1 MDERTWWN
9 EFGHLTERVWQYTP
23 ELTRVVR
30 GPYLAELEAFL
41 FKPGGRLLDIG
52 CGHGWVSLPLARRGM
67 WVDGIDLSEAQ
78 IREARRRAAAEGLS
92 NMHFW
97 CADARS
103 LHGANRYDAVLVHAL
118 LHHLGPDAQIE
129 LLQRIADLLV
139 DGGRAYFYEP
149 LAAMPDRPLWA
160 VLFDKG
166 MGGLFRGLTWLAQA
180 AGWMAPEF
188 VAARRAGWAMRSAEE
203 KPLSLE
209 GLLAHLPD
217 TLNVVR
223 VTVWQVYAINYANWC
238 MMLRP
243 PWRER
248 AARLA
253 PWVVRLD
260 RCIAARGW
268 HRYLRAWPM
277 AGIALEKD
285 NRSGE

>member
-9 EFGHLTERVWQYTP
+9 EFGYLTERVWQYTP
-23 ELTRVVR
+23 ELTQVVR

-78 IREARRRAAAEGLS
+78 IAEAQRRAAAEGLQ
-92 NMHFW
+92 NVRFW
-97 CADARS
+97 QADART
-103 LHGANRYDAVLVHAL
+103 LQGTACYDAVLAHSV
-118 LHHLGPDAQIE
+118 LHHLPPDAQAE

-139 DGGRAYFYEP
+139 DGGRAYLYEP
-149 LAAMPDRPLWA
+149 LAAVPERPLWA

-166 MGGLFRGLTWLAQA
+166 MGGVFRGLAWFARVTGL
-180 AGWMAPEF
+180 MAPEF
-188 VAARRAGWAMRSAEE
+188 TAAQRAGWRMRSADEE
-203 KPLSLE
+203 PLALE
-209 GLLAHLPD
+209 RLLAHLPH

-223 VTVWQVYAINYANWC
+223 VTVWQVYAVNYANWC

-260 RCIAARGW
+260 RRIAARGW

-277 AGIALEKD
+277 AGIALEK
-285 NRSGE
+285 NSR